1 MAMEIIAKEKKDIQ
15 WKGLPRG
22 HSSTTDRL
30 RGERARLTEQLQKQQ
45 EFIGVGFCGGGIGRF
60 CWAAYSIQMALNA
73 PFHRGLSLAQLGSQ
87 SS

>member
-30 RGERARLTEQLQKQQ
+30 RGERVRLTEQLQKQQ
-45 EFIGVGFCGGGIGRF
+45 EFIGVGSYGGGVGRL
-60 CWAAYSIQMALNA
+60 CQAAYSMQIASNL
-73 PFHRGLSLAQLGSQ
+73 PFHKGQSWAELGRA
-87 SS
+87 

>member
-45 EFIGVGFCGGGIGRF
+45 EFIGVGFMVEALVNSAG
-60 CWAAYSIQMALNA
+60 WPAACRWQ
-73 PFHRGLSLAQLGSQ
+73 
-87 SS
+87 